1 MNCKK
6 CGREMRPAPAKL
18 RADGEQTYVGFISCL
33 CDQVIST
40 DYGALHPQTEEHDL
54 YLKNMYEEE

>member
-1 MNCKK
+1 
-6 CGREMRPAPAKL
+6 MRPAPAKL
-18 RADGEQTYVGFISCL
+18 RADGEQTYVGFVACL

-54 YLKNMYEEE
+54 YLKSIYERN